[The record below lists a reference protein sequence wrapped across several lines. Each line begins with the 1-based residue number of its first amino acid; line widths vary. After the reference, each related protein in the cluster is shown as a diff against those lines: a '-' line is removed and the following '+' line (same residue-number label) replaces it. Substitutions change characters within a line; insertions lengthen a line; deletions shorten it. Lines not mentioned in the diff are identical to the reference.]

1 MRALSDILDGD
12 PAGSRDVASRETL
25 VLFSR
30 YPQEGRTK
38 TRLARLL
45 GPEAAAKL
53 QRRMTEY
60 VTAQIAPWL
69 AKRGARCEIRFDD
82 GTADQMRAWL
92 GWGFSYRAQGSGD
105 LGARMQRAFADHFAA
120 GASAVAIIGA
130 DCPGLDAAI
139 LDQAF
144 GVLAQQK
151 VVFGPAHD
159 GGYYLVGLRQPAPE
173 LFQDVPWGTG
183 AVLRRS
189 LKKARRRGLS
199 PSLLPW
205 LRDVDRPRD
214 LPEWAQAAGRGRTLS
229 VIIPTLNEEA
239 EIAGTL
245 SNVVRGS
252 PDEVIVA
259 DGGSTDD
266 TCALAQGFGAKV
278 VTAAC
283 GRSRQMNVGA
293 EQARG
298 DMLLFLHA
306 DTLVPAG
313 YSRLIAQCL
322 DQPGVAG
329 GAFSFAL
336 RERFAGRRLVEGIVN
351 LRCRW
356 LHSPFG
362 DQGLFLRRE
371 LFETL
376 GGFPAWPI
384 LEDVEMVRRLRRTGK
399 VVTVSSRISTSG
411 RRWQRLGVWRTL
423 LVNQIIMAGFFCQIS
438 PERLALLYGPLAA
451 PMKGANK
458 SQDRAGLGP
467 VGGAL
472 RP

>member
-1 MRALSDILDGD
+1 MRPLANSLAGH
-12 PAGSRDVASRETL
+12 PAGSRDAASGETL

-30 YPQEGRTK
+30 YPQAGRTK

-45 GPEAAAKL
+45 GPEGAAKL
-53 QRRMTEY
+53 QRRMTEH
-60 VTAQIAPWL
+60 VVAQIAPWL
-69 AKRGARCEIRFDD
+69 ARRGAQCEIRFD
-82 GTADQMRAWL
+82 GGSAEQMQAWL
-92 GWGFSYRAQGSGD
+92 GGGFSYRAQGGGD

-130 DCPGLDAAI
+130 DCPGVDVAI

-144 GVLAQQK
+144 GALDHQT

-159 GGYYLVGLRQPAPE
+159 GGYYLVGLRQPLPE

-189 LKKARRRGLS
+189 LKKAGRSGLS

-214 LPEWAQAAGRGRTLS
+214 LPEWARAAGRGRNLS
-229 VIIPTLNEEA
+229 VIIPTLNEET
-239 EIAGTL
+239 EIAATL

-266 TCALAQGFGAKV
+266 TCALVRGFGARV
-278 VTAAC
+278 VTTAR
-283 GRSRQMNVGA
+283 GRSRQMNAGA

-298 DMLLFLHA
+298 DVLLFLHA
-306 DTLVPAG
+306 DTWVPAG
-313 YSRLIAQCL
+313 YPHLIAQCL

-336 RERFAGRRLVEGIVN
+336 REPFAGRRLVETLVS

-356 LHSPFG
+356 QHSPFG

-384 LEDVEMVRRLRRTGK
+384 LEDVEMVRRLRQSGK
-399 VVTVSSRISTSG
+399 VVTVSPRISTSG

-423 LVNQIIMAGFFCQIS
+423 LLNQIIMAGFFCRVS

-467 VGGAL
+467 VGTAL
-472 RP
+472 RR